1 MDRNRKILISILAM
15 LVFSAVI
22 AIIDI
27 GMKIPEK
34 DKKSGGVRSLQFGPG
49 IALVRIEGSIDF
61 ARSSSTFGF
70 PSGAE
75 AIIKKLDDIEKDSN
89 IKGVIIRI
97 NSPGGTVAAT
107 QEIYQKIWK
116 LRKKNI
122 PIVASM
128 GEIAASGGY
137 YTASACNYIFANHGT
152 ITGSIGV
159 IAMSPN
165 IKRLME
171 KLGIS
176 LNVIKSGKYKD
187 IFSSTRDITDAESAL
202 LQEMID
208 SSYRKFLKDISL
220 GRNMSITDIE
230 PYADG
235 RIMSGETALKHKF
248 VDALGTYEEAL
259 DKAKELAKL
268 PSDAPVYEGIKSP
281 FQQFMMSMDGMFKGL
296 NTLNDFINRTES
308 TNLEY
313 RQ

>member
-34 DKKSGGVRSLQFGPG
+34 EKKTGGVRGLQFGPG

-61 ARSSSTFGF
+61 ARSSSAFGF

-75 AIIKKLDDIEKDSN
+75 AIIKKLDDIEKDSS

-165 IKRLME
+165 VKKLME

-296 NTLNDFINRTES
+296 NTLNEFINRADS
-308 TNLEY
+308 TNIEY